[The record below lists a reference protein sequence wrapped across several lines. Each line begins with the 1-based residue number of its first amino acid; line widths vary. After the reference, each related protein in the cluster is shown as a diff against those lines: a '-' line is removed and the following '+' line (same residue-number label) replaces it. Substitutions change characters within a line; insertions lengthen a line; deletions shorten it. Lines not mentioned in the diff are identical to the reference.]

1 MWRVYSMARA
11 SVLEQSSGDYGKV
24 FETLNIKNVTADT
37 TLTASDSGKTI
48 IVNPAAETTIT
59 LPDVGL
65 VGWTCRII
73 LDEDEAGTDA
83 GMDAVVNVDLGS
95 GSNLANVGQI
105 YEIAGGA
112 GDAAVANDD
121 FVVFTAAASPGDT
134 VEIFGNGKRWFVYG
148 YVKDLTDGA
157 FSTNAT
163 TIA

>member
-1 MWRVYSMARA
+1 MARA

-73 LDEDEAGTDA
+73 LDEDEAGT
-83 GMDAVVNVDLGS
+83 GT
-95 GSNLANVGQI
+95 
-105 YEIAGGA
+105 
-112 GDAAVANDD
+112 
-121 FVVFTAAASPGDT
+121 FVTM
-134 VEIFGNGKRWFVYG
+134 Y
-148 YVKDLTDGA
+148 
-157 FSTNAT
+157 
-163 TIA
+163 